1 MLRSDLLSSITPP
14 TQFEAL
20 PDAEPP
26 ATKWPIRLGIF
37 SLIYAAGGLLCQIGV
52 ITTTLLTERL
62 LAMAGM
68 TDVQVPAATR
78 YPTVATALLAM
89 LLGLVLLIGA
99 INLLR
104 RRRSSISQL
113 KAWALLRML
122 MVLLGVVVGIATLPA
137 NMEFQ
142 RQIQELNNQRA
153 REGGRPD
160 FVKEFDEQKQWYQ
173 SAVAMAVMSIGFSIY
188 PMFLGFYLTRR
199 SVREEVSHWQ

>member
-1 MLRSDLLSSITPP
+1 M
-14 TQFEAL
+14 L
-20 PDAEPP
+20 PDVEPP
-26 ATKWPIRLGIF
+26 RTKWPIRLGIF
-37 SLIYAAGGLLCQIGV
+37 SLIYAAGGLLCQISA
-52 ITTTLLTERL
+52 ITAMMLTEQF
-62 LAMAGM
+62 LAMTGM
-68 TDVQVPAATR
+68 TDVEVPAATR
-78 YPTVATALLAM
+78 YPTVATAMLAM

-104 RRRSSISQL
+104 RRRSSIGQL

-122 MVLLGVVVGIATLPA
+122 TLLLGVVVWIATLPA

-160 FVKEFDEQKQWYQ
+160 FVKEFDEEKQWYQ
-173 SAVAMAVMSIGFSIY
+173 SAVAMAVMSVSFSIY

-199 SVREEVSHWQ
+199 SVQEEISHWE